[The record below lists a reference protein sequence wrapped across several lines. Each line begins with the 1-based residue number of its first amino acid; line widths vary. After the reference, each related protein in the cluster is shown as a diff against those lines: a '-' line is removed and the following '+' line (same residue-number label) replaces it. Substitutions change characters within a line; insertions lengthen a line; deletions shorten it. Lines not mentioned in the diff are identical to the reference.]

1 MLTIITKGDK
11 FKRLNGFL
19 ERCKDSLHL
28 GVLDK
33 YGQLGVDALIENTP
47 KETGLLASSWYYEIR
62 HDKKGASIVWMNSD
76 IEGGYNVAILIQYGH
91 ATKSGT
97 FVEGIDYINPSLKP
111 VFDQIAED
119 LWKEVIK

>member
-1 MLTIITKGDK
+1 MLKIETRGSN
-11 FKRLNGFL
+11 FKSLNGFF
-19 ERCKDSLHL
+19 ERTKDIFHV
-28 GVLDK
+28 GILDK
-33 YGQLGVDALIENTP
+33 YGELGVELLKENTP
-47 KETGLLASSWYYEIR
+47 KETGLLASSWYYEII
-62 HDKKGASIVWMNSD
+62 HEKGGASIIWCNSD

-97 FVEGIDYINPSLKP
+97 FVEGIDFINPSLKP